1 MVRGREPVVLW
12 FDAETT
18 ALWQESAMKNISE
31 ILASVEETP
40 VTFED
45 YLKAYADPVGE
56 LINSYIPHGTH
67 GDMDRYL
74 YDPLYHYS
82 ENAGKRH
89 RPLIC
94 FAACLAVGGD
104 PDRAATAAAAIEHFH
119 SAALIHDDI
128 ADEAELRRGEPCLH
142 LTEGLGL
149 AINMGD
155 LALSMVN
162 GPVVNDPLL
171 EDAVKVR
178 VIKELIA
185 MTCRTVEG
193 QALDLGWARDG
204 RYDITPEDYLT
215 MAIHKTA
222 HYSGAVPLAVG
233 AIVGGADDEIVE
245 ALRSYGLDT
254 GLAFQIQDDLLN
266 LVGTDE
272 AKKKDFR
279 SDITEG
285 KRTLVVVHA
294 LQNAA
299 PEARERLVEILS
311 SKERDPEVL
320 AEAVAI
326 MEETGSID
334 YARTFAEDL
343 TLNAKARLAGAL
355 PPSQYRDLLVSM
367 ADWFVNRINK
377 HGTYQEKR
385 HRRRRRGR
393 ADAPGPHRASSRG
406 RHHRRFR

>member
-1 MVRGREPVVLW
+1 MNE
-12 FDAETT
+12 
-18 ALWQESAMKNISE
+18 
-31 ILASVEETP
+31 
-40 VTFED
+40 
-45 YLKAYADPVGE
+45 
-56 LINSYIPHGTH
+56 YIPRGSHP
-67 GDMDRYL
+67 DMDRYL
-74 YDPLYHYS
+74 YDPLLDYS
-82 ENAGKRH
+82 KNGGKRH

-94 FAACLAVGGD
+94 FAACRAVGGD
-104 PDRAATAAAAIEHFH
+104 MARATSAAAAIEHFH
-119 SAALIHDDI
+119 TAALIHDDI

-343 TLNAKARLAGAL
+343 TLNARRGWPGRCPFRSTA
-355 PPSQYRDLLVSM
+355 DLLVSM
-367 ADWFVNRINK
+367 ADWFVNRLK
-377 HGTYQEKR
+377 
-385 HRRRRRGR
+385 
-393 ADAPGPHRASSRG
+393 
-406 RHHRRFR
+406 